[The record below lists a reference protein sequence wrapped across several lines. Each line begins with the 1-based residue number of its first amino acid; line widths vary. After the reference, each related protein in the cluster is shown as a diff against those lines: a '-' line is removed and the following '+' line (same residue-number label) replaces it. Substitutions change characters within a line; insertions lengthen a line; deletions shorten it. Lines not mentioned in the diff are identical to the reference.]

1 MSKSQ
6 TFVRAT
12 LIFEFFVWLCKTKKY
27 LEKSKS
33 CYVDTGSF
41 IVYIKA
47 DYIYKNIAEDIET
60 TFDTS
65 NYKLDGPFSKVKTKK
80 SNHNLEK

>member
-1 MSKSQ
+1 M
-6 TFVRAT
+6 
-12 LIFEFFVWLCKTKKY
+12 
-27 LEKSKS
+27 EKSKS
-33 CYVDTGSF
+33 CYVDTSSF